1 MATNLDSIQSLTSV
15 IFTILPSRCL
25 LKIEFARPLDRE
37 VLKDI
42 QGLRDRPFVRHF
54 FFITNQRVLD
64 IFLDS
69 NYSLAEVAEAIAQMI
84 EGHGLRVSRKVGVKD
99 RIDVSSFAD

>member
-25 LKIEFARPLDRE
+25 LKIVLKIEFARPLDRE

-42 QGLRDRPFVRHF
+42 QGDRPFVS
-54 FFITNQRVLD
+54 TNQRVLD
-64 IFLDS
+64 IFLE

-84 EGHGLRVSRKVGVKD
+84 EGHGLRVSRKVGVRD
-99 RIDVSSFAD
+99 RIDVSSFTD

>member
-1 MATNLDSIQSLTSV
+1 MATNLDSIQSLTPV
-15 IFTILPSRCL
+15 IFTISPSQCL

-42 QGLRDRPFVRHF
+42 QGDRPFVS
-54 FFITNQRVLD
+54 TNQRVLD
-64 IFLDS
+64 IFLE

-84 EGHGLRVSRKVGVKD
+84 EGHGLRVSRKVGVRD
-99 RIDVSSFAD
+99 RIDVSSFTD

>member
-15 IFTILPSRCL
+15 IFTILPSQCL

-42 QGLRDRPFVRHF
+42 QGDRPFVS
-54 FFITNQRVLD
+54 TNQRVLD

-84 EGHGLRVSRKVGVKD
+84 EGHGLRVSRKVGVRD
-99 RIDVSSFAD
+99 RIDVSSFTD